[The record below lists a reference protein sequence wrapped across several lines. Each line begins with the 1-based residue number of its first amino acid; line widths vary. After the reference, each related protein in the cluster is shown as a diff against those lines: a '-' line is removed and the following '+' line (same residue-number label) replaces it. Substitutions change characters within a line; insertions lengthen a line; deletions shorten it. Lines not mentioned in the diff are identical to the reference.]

1 MRQTNDHDQPL
12 HSVRQPRPQCRQGFR
27 VFRRDY
33 EATMDLLTEHAHRVQ
48 RMQPRAAGG
57 NAAQATALDE
67 IYALMEQVQ
76 AQAPTF
82 FEPDMGELMEHIG
95 DGNYVTHPA
104 TIDY

>member
-1 MRQTNDHDQPL
+1 MTTTINRSTQFVNRARNAVSRFHL
-12 HSVRQPRPQCRQGFR
+12 GGS
-27 VFRRDY
+27 DY
-33 EATMDLLTEHAHRVQ
+33 EATMDLLTEHAYRVQ
-48 RMQPRAAGG
+48 RMNAHAAGG

-76 AQAPTF
+76 MRAPTF